1 MKIKLFSSFLL
12 ASFSLALL
20 VSCNKESGTTD
31 DSGTEGVNTAEAV
44 AGSYV
49 GTVAAEF
56 QYNTDPADPDKYT
69 YYDQT
74 VVLTATGTETVSVSY
89 ENEQWG
95 SYTVESVTVSGSDPY
110 TLSGTG
116 TCEMPSMS
124 GGDSTVYSMNFSGT
138 VGVTEGTAT
147 FTFNV
152 PDVMGGTYLN
162 FTLGS
167 SE

>member
-12 ASFSLALL
+12 SSFSLALL
-20 VSCNKESGTTD
+20 VSCNKDSGTTVN
-31 DSGTEGVNTAEAV
+31 SGSASVV

-49 GTVAAEF
+49 GTVNATFA
-56 QYNTDPADPDKYT
+56 YGTAT
-69 YYDQT
+69 YSDQT
-74 VVLTATGTETVSVSY
+74 VVLTATGTETVSVSFY
-89 ENEQWG
+89 NEEWG
-95 SYTVESVTVSGSDPY
+95 TFTIESATVSGSDPY

-116 TCEMPSMS
+116 DMS
-124 GGDSTVYSMNFSGT
+124 SARGSYSVNFSGT

-147 FTFNV
+147 FTFHI
-152 PDVMGGTYLN
+152 PELMSGTYLN